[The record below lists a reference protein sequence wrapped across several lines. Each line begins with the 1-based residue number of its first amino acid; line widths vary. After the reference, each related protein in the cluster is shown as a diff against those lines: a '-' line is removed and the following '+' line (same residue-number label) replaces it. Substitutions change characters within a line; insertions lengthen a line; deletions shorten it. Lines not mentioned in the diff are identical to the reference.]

1 MDIRT
6 GREKPAHTEP
16 QAVRGSSGPPL
27 MGIKVLEVGHGLA
40 SPFCTMQ
47 LADMG
52 ADVVKIEEP
61 GTGDFTRLAAPF
73 IDGESSGFVRLN
85 RNKRS
90 VALNL
95 KAPEGREIFLRLAQ
109 DADIV
114 SENMRPGTMAH
125 LGLDYARLAESNPR
139 LIYVAASGWGQT
151 GPYAS
156 LAGLDIMAQA
166 MSGLMSITG
175 EEGRPPVKVGVPIC
189 DLVCGLYGALA
200 AVSALQAR
208 ERTGRGQYIDVSLFE
223 VGVSLSVWEAAR
235 YFANGEIPK
244 PLGSAHQATAPYQA
258 IRGSDGY
265 FTIGAT
271 SSRNWTAFCRA
282 MGLEHLTRDPR
293 FATVDVR
300 HRNRAE
306 LIPIIENITQTQP
319 AAHWIAL
326 LQENGVPCAVIQDYS
341 QVYSD
346 PGLIERDYFADLPH
360 PTLGK
365 VRVLG
370 NPMRFSDTPVQMV
383 TAGPLL
389 GQHSVEVLT
398 ELGMSDSDVDR
409 LVREGVV
416 VNP

>member
-1 MDIRT
+1 MNVTT
-6 GREKPAHTEP
+6 GRSKLADTNTQPDRAT
-16 QAVRGSSGPPL
+16 SGPPL

-52 ADVVKIEEP
+52 ADVIKIEEP

-95 KAPEGREIFLRLAQ
+95 KAPEGREIFLRLAR

-208 ERTGRGQYIDVSLFE
+208 ERTGR
-223 VGVSLSVWEAAR
+223 
-235 YFANGEIPK
+235 
-244 PLGSAHQATAPYQA
+244 
-258 IRGSDGY
+258 
-265 FTIGAT
+265 
-271 SSRNWTAFCRA
+271 
-282 MGLEHLTRDPR
+282 
-293 FATVDVR
+293 
-300 HRNRAE
+300 
-306 LIPIIENITQTQP
+306 
-319 AAHWIAL
+319 
-326 LQENGVPCAVIQDYS
+326 
-341 QVYSD
+341 
-346 PGLIERDYFADLPH
+346 
-360 PTLGK
+360 
-365 VRVLG
+365 
-370 NPMRFSDTPVQMV
+370 
-383 TAGPLL
+383 
-389 GQHSVEVLT
+389 
-398 ELGMSDSDVDR
+398 
-409 LVREGVV
+409 
-416 VNP
+416 